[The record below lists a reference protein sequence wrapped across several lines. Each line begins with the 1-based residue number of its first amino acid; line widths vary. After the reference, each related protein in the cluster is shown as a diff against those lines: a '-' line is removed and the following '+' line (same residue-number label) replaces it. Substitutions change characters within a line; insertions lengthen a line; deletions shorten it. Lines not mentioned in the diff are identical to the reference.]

1 MIKNLGFVNLL
12 LLIMIYYTVF
22 IKYLISF
29 KNDSV
34 KELSKMILSISI
46 ISVGKFI
53 ANFYNVP
60 YYINSSIKDKS

>member
-29 KNDSV
+29 KNGSV
-34 KELSKMILSISI
+34 KELSKIILSISTN
-46 ISVGKFI
+46 SVGKFI

-60 YYINSSIKDKS
+60 YYIKSSIKDIS